1 MTPEQ
6 RYTLLWLTSAMTLPA
21 YFTTERYFY
30 DGVNQCFFTRLQADN
45 CGVRFVI
52 KDHYGKPFYLPVE
65 ADLQVR
71 LELID
76 DDLSEIIEIPRLNVQ
91 DKVVIQQAFLN
102 NFQSVYFEQE
112 LSKAVNRQMDDF
124 SFVLDRVL
132 NFHDDAIHLMHYW
145 EEYKL
150 ETVMQYLNAFT
161 NAIGVNFFVA

>member
-30 DGVNQCFFTRLQADN
+30 DGMNQCFFTRLQADN

-52 KDHYGKPFYLPVE
+52 KNHYGKPFYLPIE

-71 LELID
+71 VELIND
-76 DDLSEIIEIPRLNVQ
+76 DMSEIIEIPRLNVQ
-91 DKVVIQQAFLN
+91 DKVAIQQAFLA
-102 NFQSVYFEQE
+102 NFHGVYFEQE
-112 LSKAVNRQMDDF
+112 LSKAIGKQSNDF
-124 SFVLDRVL
+124 SLVLDRVL
-132 NFHDDAIHLMHYW
+132 NFHNDAIHLMPYW

-150 ETVMQYLNAFT
+150 DTVMQYLNVFT
-161 NAIGVNFFVA
+161 NAIGVNLIIS